1 MPDAKGKEG
10 INQAAATDAARKQA
24 ERDRPEER
32 TRRGKKKERRGVKP
46 AQPWQSTRAREE
58 AASAKESVK
67 KKKQRESRSVKER
80 KGERGQRKQ
89 HAKEKVDQKATSSHQ
104 LLADQDQPLADQEIL
119 QPPQKQAALVAYHS
133 TSTVVKHQQQRRSS
147 PDQPTIIWRLQ
158 YLWVRSIFNIL
169 LSALVM
175 SKCAQDLCMSKHP
188 MISVLK
194 RVQKDL
200 SIHSRY

>member
-1 MPDAKGKEG
+1 M
-10 INQAAATDAARKQA
+10 A
-24 ERDRPEER
+24 EHQS
-32 TRRGKKKERRGVKP
+32 ERRSSLGKGIC
-46 AQPWQSTRAREE
+46 
-58 AASAKESVK
+58 KE
-67 KKKQRESRSVKER
+67 KKQRESRSVKER

-169 LSALVM
+169 LPALVM

-188 MISVLK
+188 IISVLK
-194 RVQKDL
+194 RIQKDL
-200 SIHSRY
+200 SIHSRYWSL

>member
-1 MPDAKGKEG
+1 MPAAYKEAECQTQKGDKG

-24 ERDRPEER
+24 ERERPEER

-89 HAKEKVDQKATSSHQ
+89 HAKEKVDQKSN
-104 LLADQDQPLADQEIL
+104 L
-119 QPPQKQAALVAYHS
+119 QPPVAS
-133 TSTVVKHQQQRRSS
+133 RSRPATRRSRNFAATTETSS
-147 PDQPTIIWRLQ
+147 PR
-158 YLWVRSIFNIL
+158 R
-169 LSALVM
+169 
-175 SKCAQDLCMSKHP
+175 
-188 MISVLK
+188 IS
-194 RVQKDL
+194 
-200 SIHSRY
+200 